1 MIYTESVIYQLTASP
16 AIVPSWKIYAKALT
30 FVDTICDK
38 KKNGKKNNSLR
49 LHCSADCRP
58 SELITQS
65 STPIVWTKMLINAS
79 YKITKNT
86 SALHRIKWNL
96 EYLLLHN

>member
-16 AIVPSWKIYAKALT
+16 AIVPRWKIYAKALT

-49 LHCSADCRP
+49 LHCFADCRP

-65 STPIVWTKMLINAS
+65 STPLYCVLISLYVHFNPPNDANRLDQDAH
-79 YKITKNT
+79 KCLI
-86 SALHRIKWNL
+86 
-96 EYLLLHN
+96 